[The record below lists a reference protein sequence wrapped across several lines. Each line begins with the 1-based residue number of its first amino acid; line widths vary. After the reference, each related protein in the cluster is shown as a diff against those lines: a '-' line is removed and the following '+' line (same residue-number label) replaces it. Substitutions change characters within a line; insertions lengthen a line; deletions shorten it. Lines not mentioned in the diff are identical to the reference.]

1 MNPNVQAIEKV
12 AILGVLAPQTVA
24 NVEKFTTVVALGTVG
39 QVMAVAQLGDMAAET
54 VDFKAYTCDAD
65 GSNAVAL
72 KSCDQLAA
80 NAGNNDSKQ
89 LAINVRADELLASGK
104 SCVKFGLVTGGAT
117 GGPAAVLVLGTDLRQ
132 GLASANDLASVL
144 QLKA

>member
-12 AILGVLAPQTVA
+12 AILGVLTPQTVA
-24 NVEKFTTVVALGTVG
+24 NVEKFTTVVDMSNIG

-54 VDFKAYTCDAD
+54 VDFKAYTCDSD
-65 GSNAVAL
+65 GTGAAAL
-72 KSCDQLAA
+72 KAADQLAA
-80 NAGNNDSKQ
+80 NAGNNDGKQ
-89 LAINVRADELLASGK
+89 VAINVRSDELLASGK
-104 SCVKFGLVTGGAT
+104 RYVKFGLVTGGAS
-117 GGPAAVLVLGTDLRQ
+117 GGPAAVLVLGTDMRQ